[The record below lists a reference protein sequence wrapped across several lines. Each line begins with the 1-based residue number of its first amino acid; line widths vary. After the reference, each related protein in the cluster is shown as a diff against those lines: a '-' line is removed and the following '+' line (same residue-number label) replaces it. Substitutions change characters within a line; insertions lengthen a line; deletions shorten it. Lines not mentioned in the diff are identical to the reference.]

1 MFLLDDPCRI
11 MCYLILS
18 LVIIWTVKLILNSI
32 RIFIPMISV
41 MFLKLIL
48 VQYIFAIISFSLP
61 VLVGSVRISF

>member
-11 MCYLILS
+11 VCYLILS

-32 RIFIPMISV
+32 HIFIPMISV